1 MAEEMMEREI
11 NYNADHWVSRYEIES
26 RHGYESELNAQ
37 RLKIANLE
45 AERLSDH
52 KDIEVYKQV
61 QRDIEKAVDPLK
73 HEIEYLKCKAAE
85 QAVWNTAQQ
94 SALHGLRADV
104 DDLMHLTRR
113 YIPRRYI
120 MPPIEDPIEP

>member
-1 MAEEMMEREI
+1 MAEEMEREVT
-11 NYNADHWVSRYEIES
+11 YNADHWVSRYEIEN
-26 RHGYESELNAQ
+26 RRQYERELNEQ

-61 QRDIEKAVDPLK
+61 QRDIDKAIDPMKHDIECLK
-73 HEIEYLKCKAAE
+73 AKAAA
-85 QAVWNTAQQ
+85 QDVWNTAQQ
-94 SALHGLRADV
+94 AALHAIRNDV
-104 DDLMHLTRR
+104 DDLLHLTRR

-120 MPPIEDPIEP
+120 MPPIEDAPEP